1 MWLPLIRD
9 SEVNMRLFLFIIWRI
24 FQLAPVLIGVSAITF
39 VSARLLPGDAA
50 ILAAGPTASQE
61 AIDEL
66 REEMRLDR
74 PIWEQ
79 YGAYLRDVFQ
89 GNLGESWRSRRPATD
104 ELFARFPASFELVT
118 FSMTLAVIMGVPLG
132 VFAAVRHG
140 GRLDQVVRM
149 LSVGGI
155 SIPIFWS
162 GLMLIYVL
170 FYLLHLAPAPIGRIG
185 LGISPPQHI
194 TGLYILDSLLTLD
207 GRALLSS
214 LHHLML
220 PAITMSIAMVAP
232 IVRITRSSMLDVLR
246 EDHIRTAWASGLS
259 SRTIHF
265 RDALRNALL
274 PVITLIAGYYGY
286 SLGGEVLVEQ
296 IFSWP
301 GMGRYSVDAIFN
313 LDYAPV
319 QAFVMLTALLYIL
332 IYTVVDILYAFVDPR
347 VRY

>member
-1 MWLPLIRD
+1 MSRLPFGD
-9 SEVNMRLFLFIIWRI
+9 CAGGMRLILFILRRI
-24 FQLAPVLIGVSAITF
+24 LQLAPVLIGVSLITF

-50 ILAAGPTASQE
+50 ILAAGPNASQE

-66 REEMRLDR
+66 REEMKLDR

-79 YGAYLRDVFQ
+79 YGTYLCDLFR
-89 GNLGESWRSRRPATD
+89 GNLGMSWRSRRPVTA

-118 FSMTLAVIMGVPLG
+118 ISMALAILFGVPLG
-132 VFAAVRHG
+132 VSAAVHQG
-140 GRLDQVVRM
+140 GRLDQAVRM

-170 FYLLHLAPAPIGRIG
+170 FYLLHIAPAPIGRIG
-185 LGISPPQHI
+185 LGVSPPQHI
-194 TGLYILDSLLTLD
+194 TGLYVLDSLLTLD

-220 PAITMSIAMVAP
+220 PAFTVSIAMMAP
-232 IVRITRSSMLDVLR
+232 IVRITRSSMLDVLT
-246 EDHIRTAWASGLS
+246 EDHIRTAWASGLR
-259 SRTIHF
+259 SRTIYY

-274 PVITLIAGYYGY
+274 PVITMIAGYYGY
-286 SLGGEVLVEQ
+286 ALGGEVLVEQ

-319 QAFVMLTALLYIL
+319 QAFVMLTAFLYIL
-332 IYTVVDILYAFVDPR
+332 IYTVVDILYAFIDPR